1 MFEYIRTHRRLMQ
14 FALLLFIIPSFAFVG
29 VESYSNFGD
38 PANTVAKV
46 GDQSITKDEWEA
58 AQQNQVEQLRQRFG
72 EQFDPKLFDTPE
84 AKQRVLENLVAQ
96 RALAVEATRKNLVIS
111 DQTLQQSILAVPGLT
126 GENGSFDVERYKGL
140 LAVQGITPAMYE
152 TRLRKDLALQQ
163 INSAIQSTAFAPK
176 TVASRLSDLNDQERV
191 VQELS
196 FKVDDFVPQVKL
208 TDAML
213 KAYYDKNI
221 RQFQTPEQVKAE
233 YVVLSSAA
241 IAPQIAVSD
250 ADIKAYYDQNAK
262 RYGTEE
268 QRRAS
273 HILIATKKDAS
284 ATEVAAAKTKAENLL
299 LQVRATPAS
308 FAKLAKENSDDPGSG
323 ERGGDLELF
332 ARGAMVK
339 PFEDAVFQMKVGQIS
354 DLVRSDFGFHIIL
367 LTDIKPASIKPL
379 DEVKTEITAEIRT
392 QLANK
397 KYAEAAEV
405 FTNTV
410 YEQADSLKPVAEKLK
425 LTVETV
431 AGLTRL
437 PDSQQSTATPS
448 PVNNPKFLAA
458 LFGDDALKNKRNT
471 EAVDVA
477 PNTLVAG
484 RVLEYRPVGTL
495 PFEQVQ
501 AVVREQLTRIE
512 AMNLA
517 RQAGEAKLA
526 ELKKSA
532 DAAQFGPTKTVA
544 RSKQTDLPAP
554 AVAAVMNADTTKL
567 PALTSLVVPDQ
578 GYSIFKITKV
588 TTPENVDAARRQAEQ
603 QQIAEALAQEEML
616 AYIDV
621 LKQKAKVKILTPAAT
636 PAESSGRADG
646 APY

>member
-46 GDQSITKDEWEA
+46 GNQSITKEEWEA

-84 AKQRVLENLVAQ
+84 AKSRVLENLVAQ

-111 DQTLQQSILAVPGLT
+111 DKTLQQSILAVPDLA
-126 GENGSFDVERYKGL
+126 GENGRFDIERYKGL
-140 LAVQGITPAMYE
+140 LAVQGVTPAMYE
-152 TRLRKDLALQQ
+152 ARLRKDLALQQ
-163 INSAIQSTAFAPK
+163 INAAIQSTAFAPK
-176 TVASRLSDLNDQERV
+176 TVANRLSDLNDQERV

-196 FKVDDFVPQVKL
+196 FKVDAFVPQVKL
-208 TDAML
+208 TEVML

-221 RQFQTPEQVKAE
+221 RQFQTPEQVKVE
-233 YVVLSSAA
+233 YVVLSSAT
-241 IAPQIAVSD
+241 IAPQITVSD
-250 ADIKAYYDQNAK
+250 ADVKSYYDQNAK
-262 RYGTEE
+262 RYGVEE

-273 HILIATKKDAS
+273 HILVAVKKDAS
-284 ATEVAAAKTKAENLL
+284 ATELAAAKTKAESLL
-299 LQVRATPAS
+299 LQVRATPVN
-308 FAKLAKENSDDPGSG
+308 FARLAKANSDDPGSG

-354 DLVRSDFGFHIIL
+354 DLVRSDFGFHIIE
-367 LTDIKPASIKPL
+367 LTDIKPAAIKPL
-379 DEVKTEITAEIRT
+379 EAVKEEIAAEIRT

-397 KYAEAAEV
+397 KYAEAAET

-410 YEQADSLKPVAEKLK
+410 YEQADSLKPVADKLK
-425 LTVETV
+425 LKIETV
-431 AGLTRL
+431 AGLTRQ
-437 PDSQQSTATPS
+437 PDLQQSSAVAS
-448 PVNNPKFLAA
+448 PVNNPKFLNA
-458 LFGDDALKNKRNT
+458 LFSDDALKNKRNT

-484 RVLEYRPVGTL
+484 RVVEYRPVSTL

-501 AVVREQLTRIE
+501 AVVRERVTRVE
-512 AMNLA
+512 AANLA
-517 RQAGEAKLA
+517 RQAGETKLA
-526 ELKKSA
+526 ELKKDVNA
-532 DAAQFGPTKTVA
+532 GQFGPVKTVS
-544 RSKQTDLPAP
+544 RSKQSDFSGP
-554 AVAAVMNADTTKL
+554 AVAAIMSANSATL
-567 PALTSLVVPDQ
+567 PAVIGLVAPGQ

-588 TTPENVDAARRQAEQ
+588 ATPANVDVARRQAEQ
-603 QQIAEALAQEEML
+603 QQIAEAFAQEEML

-621 LKQKAKVKILTPAAT
+621 LKKKAKVKMLVPVSTAAI
-636 PAESSGRADG
+636 PADG
-646 APY
+646 AY